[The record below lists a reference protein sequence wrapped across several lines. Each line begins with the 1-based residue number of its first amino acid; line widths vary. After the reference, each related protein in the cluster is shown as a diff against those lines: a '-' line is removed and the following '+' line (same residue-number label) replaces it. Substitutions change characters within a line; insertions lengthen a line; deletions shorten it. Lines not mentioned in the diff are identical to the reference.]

1 MKVDLGSKQYIE
13 LNTGESIDGMEYGY
27 SYAIILNS
35 FVTGDH
41 NAGFDTEEDAFQ
53 EGVLAIHD
61 DIQNNIDRSTQKMSD
76 MDMELIMKFF
86 EEVKSKQ

>member
-13 LNTGESIDGMEYGY
+13 LNTGESIDGTEYGY

-41 NAGFDTEEDAFQ
+41 NTGFDTEDEAFRT
-53 EGVLAIHD
+53 GVLDIHD
-61 DIQNNIDRSTQKMSD
+61 SIQSHVEGSTQKMSD
-76 MDMELIMKFF
+76 LDMELVMKFF
-86 EEVKSKQ
+86 EEVKTKQ